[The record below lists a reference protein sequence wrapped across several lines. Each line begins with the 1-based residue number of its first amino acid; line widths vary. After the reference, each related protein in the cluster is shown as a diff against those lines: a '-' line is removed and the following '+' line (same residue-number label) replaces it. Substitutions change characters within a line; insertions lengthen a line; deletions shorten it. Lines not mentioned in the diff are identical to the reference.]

1 MKVELEPI
9 KKSHT
14 EIDLEIK
21 IQEVRQAPQRNIT
34 SRILDMGKKVSG
46 TKDKREEML
55 NKQQK
60 TPKNQSNKQIEA
72 KSPGNPEYQEKL
84 KSKNNIIREIKK
96 KSQRHG
102 KYFQQNNRTKLT

>member
-1 MKVELEPI
+1 
-9 KKSHT
+9 
-14 EIDLEIK
+14 
-21 IQEVRQAPQRNIT
+21 
-34 SRILDMGKKVSG
+34 MGKKVSG

-84 KSKNNIIREIKK
+84 KSKNNIIREIKRK
-96 KSQRHG
+96 VKDMENIFN
-102 KYFQQNNRTKLT
+102 KIIEQN